1 MWVTIEPGISSGFL
15 PLKREI
21 RKLFESAVVL
31 HPRPSMCG
39 KLSVES
45 SCLFVLLLQMTRD
58 VKNRTPWS
66 STTPLCLRISCE
78 QSGSYRRPSWGRHLT
93 PAGETWRGLWS
104 RLSAQRLSVCPTCQI
119 HFLRSDLSLLYGTV
133 LDQPVTGKRA
143 PQGFSK
149 SSGPCLRHCTGFAQ
163 ESSDKKF
170 DLHWIGLQAG
180 YLCHLALSTLHHDQQ
195 KHKSLLRTTLL
206 SIFDINILFSKFHEF
221 KNFGMV

>member
-1 MWVTIEPGISSGFL
+1 MWVTIELGISSGFL

-21 RKLFESAVVL
+21 QKLFESAVVL
-31 HPRPSMCG
+31 HPRPPICG

-45 SCLFVLLLQMTRD
+45 SCLFVLPQMTRD

-66 STTPLCLRISCE
+66 STNPPCLCISCE

-104 RLSAQRLSVCPTCQI
+104 RLSAQRLSGCPTCQI

-133 LDQPVTGKRA
+133 LDQPVTGK
-143 PQGFSK
+143 G
-149 SSGPCLRHCTGFAQ
+149 LRKVSPSHLVLASVTGFAQ
-163 ESSDKKF
+163 ESRDKKF
-170 DLHWIGLQAG
+170 DLHWIGLQPG
-180 YLCHLALSTLHHDQQ
+180 YLRHLALSTLHHDQQ

-206 SIFDINILFSKFHEF
+206 SIFDIKIDS
-221 KNFGMV
+221 